1 MPTNI
6 EIYIFIAITGYFI
19 GAIPYGL
26 IVGFISRGI
35 DIRNHGSGSTGATN
49 VLRILGLR
57 LASIVVILDV
67 SKAIIVIFIASFFLN
82 GEPLIKAIGAIFVIL
97 GHIWP
102 ITAKLRGGKGVLTGI
117 VGLIILSPLSGVPSF
132 ILAVLTI
139 SVFKIVSLGSI
150 VGTMA
155 SVIAILVLYLLGQEK
170 NIEYVAYVIIG
181 SIIILFKHTDNI
193 KRLISKTEPKIGNSA
208 KKQKNDD

>member
-6 EIYIFIAITGYFI
+6 EIYIFIAIIGYLI

-49 VLRILGLR
+49 VLRIFGLR

-82 GEPLIKAIGAIFVIL
+82 GEPLIKAIGATFVIL

-155 SVIAILVLYLLGQEK
+155 SVIAILVLYQFGQEK

>member
-6 EIYIFIAITGYFI
+6 EIYIFIAIIGYLI

>member
-6 EIYIFIAITGYFI
+6 EIYIFIAIIGYLI

-82 GEPLIKAIGAIFVIL
+82 GEPLIKAIGATFVIL

-132 ILAVLTI
+132 MLAVLTI

-155 SVIAILVLYLLGQEK
+155 SVIAILVLYLFGQEK

-193 KRLISKTEPKIGNSA
+193 KRLIAKTEPKIGNRA
-208 KKQKNDD
+208 KKAKQ

>member
-6 EIYIFIAITGYFI
+6 EIYIFIAITGYLI

-82 GEPLIKAIGAIFVIL
+82 GEPLIKAIGATFVIL

-117 VGLIILSPLSGVPSF
+117 VGLIILSPLSGVLSF
-132 ILAVLTI
+132 MLAVLTI

-155 SVIAILVLYLLGQEK
+155 SVIAILVLYQFGQEK

>member
-6 EIYIFIAITGYFI
+6 EIYIFIAIIGYLI

-49 VLRILGLR
+49 VLRIFGLR

-102 ITAKLRGGKGVLTGI
+102 ITAKLRGGKGVLTGV

-155 SVIAILVLYLLGQEK
+155 SVIAILVLYKFGQEK

>member
-1 MPTNI
+1 M
-6 EIYIFIAITGYFI
+6 
-19 GAIPYGL
+19 
-26 IVGFISRGI
+26 
-35 DIRNHGSGSTGATN
+35 
-49 VLRILGLR
+49 GLR

-67 SKAIIVIFIASFFLN
+67 SKAIIVIFIASLFLN

>member
-6 EIYIFIAITGYFI
+6 EIYIFIAIIGYLI

-155 SVIAILVLYLLGQEK
+155 SVIAILVLYLFGQEK

>member
-6 EIYIFIAITGYFI
+6 EIYIFIAIIGYLI

-49 VLRILGLR
+49 VLRIFGLR

-82 GEPLIKAIGAIFVIL
+82 GEPLIKAIGATFVIL

-132 ILAVLTI
+132 MLAVLTI

-155 SVIAILVLYLLGQEK
+155 SVIAILVLYQFGQEK

>member
-1 MPTNI
+1 MPPNI
-6 EIYIFIAITGYFI
+6 EIYIFIAITGYLI

-67 SKAIIVIFIASFFLN
+67 SKAIIVIFIASFFVN
-82 GEPLIKAIGAIFVIL
+82 GEPLIIAIGATFVIL

-102 ITAKLRGGKGVLTGI
+102 ITSKLRGGKGVLTGI
-117 VGLIILSPLSGVPSF
+117 VVLIILSPLSGVPSF

>member
-6 EIYIFIAITGYFI
+6 EIYIFIAITGYLI

-155 SVIAILVLYLLGQEK
+155 SVIAILVLYLFGQEK

-193 KRLISKTEPKIGNSA
+193 KRLISKTEPKIGNSV

>member
-6 EIYIFIAITGYFI
+6 EIYIFIAIIGYLL

>member
-6 EIYIFIAITGYFI
+6 EIYIFIAITGYLI

-155 SVIAILVLYLLGQEK
+155 SVIAILVLYLFGQEK

-193 KRLISKTEPKIGNSA
+193 KRLISKTEPKIGNST

>member
-6 EIYIFIAITGYFI
+6 EIYIFIAITSYLI

-132 ILAVLTI
+132 ILAILTI

-155 SVIAILVLYLLGQEK
+155 SVIAILVLYLFGQEK

-193 KRLISKTEPKIGNSA
+193 KRLISNTEPKIGNSA

>member
-1 MPTNI
+1 M
-6 EIYIFIAITGYFI
+6 
-19 GAIPYGL
+19 
-26 IVGFISRGI
+26 
-35 DIRNHGSGSTGATN
+35 
-49 VLRILGLR
+49 GLR

-67 SKAIIVIFIASFFLN
+67 SKAIIVIFIASLFLN

-181 SIIILFKHTDNI
+181 SIFILFKHTDNI

>member
-6 EIYIFIAITGYFI
+6 EIYIFIAITGYLI

-102 ITAKLRGGKGVLTGI
+102 ITAKLRGGKGVLTGV

-155 SVIAILVLYLLGQEK
+155 SVIGILVLYLLGQEK

>member
-6 EIYIFIAITGYFI
+6 EIYIFIAITGYLI

-49 VLRILGLR
+49 VLRIFGLR

-82 GEPLIKAIGAIFVIL
+82 GEPLIKAIGATFVIL

-132 ILAVLTI
+132 ILAVLII

>member
-1 MPTNI
+1 M
-6 EIYIFIAITGYFI
+6 
-19 GAIPYGL
+19 
-26 IVGFISRGI
+26 
-35 DIRNHGSGSTGATN
+35 
-49 VLRILGLR
+49 
-57 LASIVVILDV
+57 
-67 SKAIIVIFIASFFLN
+67 
-82 GEPLIKAIGAIFVIL
+82 
-97 GHIWP
+97 
-102 ITAKLRGGKGVLTGI
+102 
-117 VGLIILSPLSGVPSF
+117 PSF

>member
-6 EIYIFIAITGYFI
+6 EIYILIAITGYLI

-49 VLRILGLR
+49 VLRIFGLR

-82 GEPLIKAIGAIFVIL
+82 GEPLIKAIGATFVIL

-150 VGTMA
+150 VGTIA
-155 SVIAILVLYLLGQEK
+155 SVIAILVLYLFGQEK

>member
-6 EIYIFIAITGYFI
+6 EIYIFIAITGYLI

-102 ITAKLRGGKGVLTGI
+102 ITAKLRGGKGVLTGV

-155 SVIAILVLYLLGQEK
+155 SVIAILVLYLFGQEK

-193 KRLISKTEPKIGNSA
+193 KRLISKTEPKIGNSV

>member
-6 EIYIFIAITGYFI
+6 EIYIFIAITSYLI

>member
-82 GEPLIKAIGAIFVIL
+82 GEPLIKAIGATFVIL

-132 ILAVLTI
+132 MLAVLTI

-155 SVIAILVLYLLGQEK
+155 SVIAILVLYQFGQEK

>member
-6 EIYIFIAITGYFI
+6 EIYIFIAITGYLI

-49 VLRILGLR
+49 VLRIFGLR

-82 GEPLIKAIGAIFVIL
+82 GEPLIKAIGATFVIL

>member
-6 EIYIFIAITGYFI
+6 EIYIFIAIIGYLI

-82 GEPLIKAIGAIFVIL
+82 GEPLIKAIGATFVIL

-155 SVIAILVLYLLGQEK
+155 SVIAILVLYQFGQEK

>member
-6 EIYIFIAITGYFI
+6 EIYIFIAIIGYLI

-49 VLRILGLR
+49 VLRIFGLR

>member
-6 EIYIFIAITGYFI
+6 EIYIFIAITSYLI

-155 SVIAILVLYLLGQEK
+155 SVIAILVLYQFGQEK

>member
-6 EIYIFIAITGYFI
+6 EIYIFIAITGYLI

-67 SKAIIVIFIASFFLN
+67 SKAIIVIFIASLFEFPGSWGSRDKN
-82 GEPLIKAIGAIFVIL
+82 
-97 GHIWP
+97 
-102 ITAKLRGGKGVLTGI
+102 
-117 VGLIILSPLSGVPSF
+117 
-132 ILAVLTI
+132 
-139 SVFKIVSLGSI
+139 SLCS
-150 VGTMA
+150 
-155 SVIAILVLYLLGQEK
+155 
-170 NIEYVAYVIIG
+170 
-181 SIIILFKHTDNI
+181 H
-193 KRLISKTEPKIGNSA
+193 
-208 KKQKNDD
+208 